1 MVPKMGNS
9 HCENA
14 RQGSGCRT
22 LSNPKV
28 LARVS
33 DGPREALYD
42 TREGT
47 VSGHKYK
54 TGQLVDYLRRERA
67 SGVYKITQ
75 LLPPEGEA
83 FHIASRTSTNLTS
96 A

>member
-1 MVPKMGNS
+1 MDSVKRFTKLG
-9 HCENA
+9 
-14 RQGSGCRT
+14 
-22 LSNPKV
+22 
-28 LARVS
+28 
-33 DGPREALYD
+33 
-42 TREGT
+42 
-47 VSGHKYK
+47 GHSERKYK

-83 FHIASRTSTNLTS
+83 FQYRIKNVNEPHERVAKEIELRS

>member
-1 MVPKMGNS
+1 MPDLK
-9 HCENA
+9 E
-14 RQGSGCRT
+14 
-22 LSNPKV
+22 PKV

-33 DGPREALYD
+33 NGLGEALYD

-47 VSGHKYK
+47 VSGHIYK

-75 LLPPEGEA
+75 QLPPEGEA
-83 FHIASRTSTNLTS
+83 FQYRIKNVNEPHERVAKESELRS